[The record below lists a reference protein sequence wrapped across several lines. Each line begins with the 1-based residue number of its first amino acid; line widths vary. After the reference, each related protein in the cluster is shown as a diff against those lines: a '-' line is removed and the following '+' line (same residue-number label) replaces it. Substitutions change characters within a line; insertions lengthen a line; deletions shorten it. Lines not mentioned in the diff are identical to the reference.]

1 MRLFITRLTLTL
13 SASVATLVLL
23 LSESAFAH
31 GMSEADKQAILS
43 GGILGYFNLGAI
55 HMLTGYDHLL
65 FLLGVI
71 FFLTRFKDILRF
83 ITAFTVGH
91 CITLIVATFL
101 QIKANYT
108 LVDAAI
114 ALTVCYKAF
123 ENLDGFKKYLN
134 MQAPNLTI
142 AVFGFGL
149 LHGFGLSS
157 RLQEI
162 VLQEIVVGMDN
173 LLPKILLFNLG
184 VEFGQVAALSVMW
197 IFLAKWQGTQS
208 FKRFGKI
215 ANLGL
220 LAAGSG
226 LFLLQ
231 MHEYAQV
238 KGLIN

>member
-1 MRLFITRLTLTL
+1 MKLLRLIAPL
-13 SASVATLVLL
+13 ALL
-23 LSESAFAH
+23 LLLLLGAEASYAH
-31 GMSEADKQAILS
+31 GMSESAKQAVLN
-43 GGILGYFNLGAI
+43 GGILGFVKLGAI

-91 CITLIVATFL
+91 CITLLLATFL
-101 QIKANYT
+101 KIQFNAT
-108 LVDAAI
+108 LIDAAI

-123 ENLDGFKKYLN
+123 ENLDGFKKYLDLKTPSLVG
-134 MQAPNLTI
+134 M
-142 AVFGFGL
+142 VFGFGL
-149 LHGFGLSS
+149 LHGFGLST

-162 VLQEIVVGMDN
+162 VEGMDN

-184 VEFGQVAALSVMW
+184 VELGQVAALSVMW
-197 IFLAKWQGTQS
+197 VLLIKWQGSES
-208 FKRFGKI
+208 FQKFSKL

-220 LAAGSG
+220 LAAGTG

-231 MHEYAQV
+231 MHSYV
-238 KGLIN
+238 HLRGLVD

>member
-1 MRLFITRLTLTL
+1 MKSLIRLIAPV
-13 SASVATLVLL
+13 SLL
-23 LSESAFAH
+23 LLLCAEASYAH
-31 GMSEADKQAILS
+31 GMSEAAKQAVLN
-43 GGILGYFNLGAI
+43 GGILGFVKLGAV

-91 CITLIVATFL
+91 CITLLVATFL
-101 QIKANYT
+101 KIQFNYV
-108 LVDAAI
+108 LIDAAI

-134 MQAPNLTI
+134 LQTPNLT
-142 AVFGFGL
+142 AMVFGFGL

-162 VLQEIVVGMDN
+162 VEGMDN

-184 VEFGQVAALSVMW
+184 VELGQVAALAGMW
-197 IFLAKWQGTQS
+197 LLLSRWQGTES
-208 FKRFGKI
+208 FKQLSKV

-220 LAAGSG
+220 LAAGTG
-226 LFLLQ
+226 LFMLQ
-231 MHEYAQV
+231 MHSYV
-238 KGLIN
+238 HLRGLVD

>member
-1 MRLFITRLTLTL
+1 MKLFRLIAPL
-13 SASVATLVLL
+13 SLL
-23 LSESAFAH
+23 LLLLLGAEASHAH
-31 GMSEADKQAILS
+31 GMSESAKQAILN
-43 GGILGYFNLGAI
+43 GGILGFVKLGAV

-91 CITLIVATFL
+91 CITLLVATFL
-101 QIKANYT
+101 KIQFNYV
-108 LVDAAI
+108 LIDAAI

-134 MQAPNLTI
+134 LQTPNLT
-142 AVFGFGL
+142 AMVFGFGL
-149 LHGFGLSS
+149 LHGFGLST

-162 VLQEIVVGMDN
+162 VEGMDN

-184 VEFGQVAALSVMW
+184 VELGQVAALAGMW
-197 IFLAKWQGTQS
+197 LLLSRWQGTES
-208 FKRFGKI
+208 FKQLSKV

-220 LAAGSG
+220 LAAGTG
-226 LFLLQ
+226 LFMLQ
-231 MHEYAQV
+231 MHSYV
-238 KGLIN
+238 HLRGLVD